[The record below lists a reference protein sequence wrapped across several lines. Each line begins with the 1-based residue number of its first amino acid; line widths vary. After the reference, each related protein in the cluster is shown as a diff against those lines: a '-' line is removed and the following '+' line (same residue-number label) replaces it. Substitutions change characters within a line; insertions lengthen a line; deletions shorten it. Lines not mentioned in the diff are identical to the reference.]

1 MKAIVLYTMRA
12 TATVL
17 LGNSWGN
24 GSVVLLEKAS
34 TANSR

>member
-1 MKAIVLYTMRA
+1 MKAIVLYTMLA
-12 TATVL
+12 TARKFMD
-17 LGNSWGN
+17 N